1 MSDVKENVKKQIP
14 TSQKIINIV
23 MIVVCVLLVFI
34 LLMNCI
40 LIISDMLN
48 PNGVPRIFK
57 RTPLIVLT
65 ESMEPDIKAGDLIIC
80 KSIEAADVK
89 IGDVISYFD
98 PEGDGSTI
106 ITHKVYDIEID
117 DKTGNRFFRTYG
129 INNNAKD
136 FMPVPEENL
145 VGIWN
150 GARFWQLGR
159 ILLFVQSIPGI
170 LICVILPF
178 GAFIAYEIIRR
189 KKQDAAKQ
197 DDIDKLKAEL
207 EAMKAA
213 QQTTSED
220 DKEPETKDTAESENN
235 G

>member
-80 KSIEAADVK
+80 KSIEATDVK

-220 DKEPETKDTAESENN
+220 AKEPETKDTAESENN